1 MDWPAIKKDAAARAT
16 ANLTDEERA
25 AFTWERARAEFM
37 GLPGC
42 GLNIAHEALDRHLSA
57 GYGDQLA
64 IRWLGKDGNRRDIT
78 YAELAGMAARFANV
92 LCRHGMKPGARV
104 YALMGRVPE
113 LYAAALGTLKAGMT
127 FTPLFAAFGSEP
139 IRSRLETGEGNV
151 LVTTEALYAK
161 KVAAWRGGVPSLKL
175 VLIAGGEAPEGCV
188 ALAPEMEA
196 ASDRFETARTTP
208 EDMALIHF
216 TSGTTGKPKGAVHVH
231 GAVVAHAA
239 TGRFALDLKPGDIY
253 WCTADPGWVTG
264 TSYGIISPLVNRVT
278 MIVDEAEFDLDRWY
292 GILQEE
298 GGAGLVYRADRD
310 PHADAGRQGGRERPR
325 FLETALSGQ
334 RRRALEPRRG
344 DLGQGDVRQ
353 ALPRQLV
360 ADRDRRRGRG
370 RGDLPAA
377 GRHPRHRRAGP
388 PSLDRG

>member
-139 IRSRLETGEGNV
+139 IRSRLEIGEGNV
-151 LVTTEALYAK
+151 LVTTQALYAK

-175 VLIAGGEAPEGCV
+175 FLIAG
-188 ALAPEMEA
+188 
-196 ASDRFETARTTP
+196 
-208 EDMALIHF
+208 
-216 TSGTTGKPKGAVHVH
+216 
-231 GAVVAHAA
+231 
-239 TGRFALDLKPGDIY
+239 
-253 WCTADPGWVTG
+253 
-264 TSYGIISPLVNRVT
+264 
-278 MIVDEAEFDLDRWY
+278 
-292 GILQEE
+292 
-298 GGAGLVYRADRD
+298 
-310 PHADAGRQGGRERPR
+310 
-325 FLETALSGQ
+325 
-334 RRRALEPRRG
+334 
-344 DLGQGDVRQ
+344 
-353 ALPRQLV
+353 
-360 ADRDRRRGRG
+360 
-370 RGDLPAA
+370 
-377 GRHPRHRRAGP
+377 
-388 PSLDRG
+388 